1 MPITIGVDIGGSHI
15 SSAAVNINTYKIIPG
30 TYFKSPVNSKASKK
44 EIFRK
49 WGNVINQTLEQ
60 VKDENVMGIG
70 IAMPGP
76 FQYKTGIAMFESND
90 KYESLHKVSVA
101 SELPNY
107 LNGKNISIRFLND
120 ASSFGIGGALIKKVL
135 KNQKIVA
142 LTLGTGFGAAFLK
155 NHIPVVNDERVPEG
169 GCLWDKV
176 FLNGIADDYFS
187 TRWFLSKYEEFT
199 GENGIEGV
207 KEIVN
212 TNNNKYFLKLFD
224 EFALNLSE
232 FMLPYLTKFD
242 ADLLVLGGNIS
253 KSHHL
258 FLPAVIQ
265 KLKEKG
271 CDISV
276 AIIDNTDKA
285 CIIGSSYLFEPDFWN
300 KVKEELPE
308 R

>member
-1 MPITIGVDIGGSHI
+1 MRITIGVDIGGSHI
-15 SSAAVNINTYKIIPG
+15 SSAAVNMNTYKIIPG
-30 TYFKSPVNSKASKK
+30 TYFKSPVNSKASKE
-44 EIFRK
+44 EILRK
-49 WGNVINQTLEQ
+49 WGDVINQTLEK

-76 FQYKTGIAMFESND
+76 FQYKTGIAMFERND
-90 KYESLHKVSVA
+90 KYELLHKVSIA
-101 SELPNY
+101 SELPKH
-107 LNGKNISIRFLND
+107 LNGSNLSIRFLND
-120 ASSFGIGGALIKKVL
+120 ASSFGIGGALINKIG

-155 NHIPVVNDERVPEG
+155 NHVPVVNDERVPEG

-176 FLNGIADDYFS
+176 FLDGIADDYFS

-199 GENGIEGV
+199 GDNNIGGV
-207 KEIVN
+207 KEIVD
-212 TNNNKYFLKLFD
+212 TNSPISLKLFE
-224 EFALNLSE
+224 EFALNFSE
-232 FMLPYLTKFD
+232 FMLPHLTKFD
-242 ADLLVLGGNIS
+242 ANLLVIGGNIS

-258 FLPAVIQ
+258 FLPVIIQ

-271 CDISV
+271 CDISIE
-276 AIIDNTDKA
+276 IIDNTDKA

-308 R
+308 L

>member
-1 MPITIGVDIGGSHI
+1 MPVTIGVDIGGSHI
-15 SSAAVNINTYKIIPG
+15 SSAAVHIDTYKIIPE
-30 TYFKSPVNSKASKK
+30 TYFKSPVNSKTSKE

-49 WGNVINQTLEQ
+49 WGNVINQTLEK

-76 FQYKTGIAMFESND
+76 FQYKTGIAMFEGND
-90 KYESLHKVSVA
+90 KYESLHKVSIA
-101 SELPNY
+101 SELPYY
-107 LNGKNISIRFLND
+107 LNGKNLAIRFLND
-120 ASSFGIGGALIKKVL
+120 ASSFGIGGALINKIG

-155 NHIPVVNDERVPEG
+155 NHVPVVNDELVPEG

-176 FLNGIADDYFS
+176 FLDGIADDYFS
-187 TRWFLSKYEEFT
+187 TRWFLSKYEEYT
-199 GENGIEGV
+199 GDNNIGGV
-207 KEIVN
+207 KEIVD
-212 TNNNKYFLKLFD
+212 TNSPISLKLFE
-224 EFALNLSE
+224 EFALNFSE
-232 FMLPYLTKFD
+232 FMLPHLTKFD
-242 ADLLVLGGNIS
+242 ADLLIIGGNIS

-258 FLPAVIQ
+258 FLPAIIQ

-276 AIIDNTDKA
+276 EVIDNTDKA

>member
-1 MPITIGVDIGGSHI
+1 MPITVGVDIGGSHI
-15 SSAAVNINTYKIIPG
+15 SSAAVNMNTYKIIPG
-30 TYFKSPVNSKASKK
+30 TYFKSPVNSKASKE

-49 WGNVINQTLEQ
+49 WGNLINQTLEK
-60 VKDENVMGIG
+60 VKNKNVIGIG

-76 FQYKTGIAMFESND
+76 FQYKTGIAMFERND
-90 KYESLHKVSVA
+90 KYESLHKVSIA
-101 SELPNY
+101 SELPKY
-107 LNGKNISIRFLND
+107 LNGKIISIRFLND
-120 ASSFGIGGALIKKVL
+120 ASSFGIGGVLIKKIE

-155 NHIPVVNDERVPEG
+155 NHVPVVNDEGVPEG

-176 FLNGIADDYFS
+176 FLDGIADDYFS
-187 TRWFLSKYEEFT
+187 TRWFLSKYKEFT

-212 TNNNKYFLKLFD
+212 SNSIYSLKLFD
-224 EFALNLSE
+224 EFAFNLSE
-232 FMLPYLTKFD
+232 FILPHLTKFD
-242 ADLLVLGGNIS
+242 ANLLVIGGNIS

-265 KLKEKG
+265 KLKKKG
-271 CDISV
+271 CDISF
-276 AIIDNTDKA
+276 AIIDNTEKA
-285 CIIGSSYLFEPDFWN
+285 CIIGSSYLFEIDFWN

-308 R
+308 L

>member
-1 MPITIGVDIGGSHI
+1 MPVTIGVDIGGSHI
-15 SSAAVNINTYKIIPG
+15 SSAAVHIDTYKIIPE
-30 TYFKSPVNSKASKK
+30 TYFKSPVNSKASKE

-49 WGNVINQTLEQ
+49 WGNVINQTLEK
-60 VKDENVMGIG
+60 VKDRNVVGIG

-76 FQYKTGIAMFESND
+76 FQYKTGIAMFERND
-90 KYESLHKVSVA
+90 KYESLHKVSVGL
-101 SELPNY
+101 ELPKY

-120 ASSFGIGGALIKKVL
+120 ASSFGIGGALIKKIE

-142 LTLGTGFGAAFLK
+142 ITLGTGFGAAFLK
-155 NHIPVVNDERVPEG
+155 NHVPVVNDEYVPEG
-169 GCLWDKV
+169 GSLWNKV
-176 FLNGIADDYFS
+176 FLDGIADDYFS
-187 TRWFLSKYEEFT
+187 TRWFISKYEKFT

-212 TNNNKYFLKLFD
+212 TNSIYSLKLFN
-224 EFALNLSE
+224 EFAVNLSE
-232 FMLPYLTKFD
+232 FIVPYLAKFD
-242 ADLLVLGGNIS
+242 ANLLVLGGNIT

-271 CDISV
+271 CDVSV

-285 CIIGSSYLFEPDFWN
+285 CIIGSSYIFETDFWN

-308 R
+308 L